1 MQACVFL
8 FFVVKQFFFL
18 KTQIILIV
26 TIIFIHS
33 SLKLLT
39 QVDCTVYMHTLH
51 NHTHIQKM
59 YSPFEITLVYTGIIK
74 PQTIAL
80 VHNSTKKSL

>member
-8 FFVVKQFFFL
+8 FFVVKQFFL
-18 KTQIILIV
+18 KTQIIPIV
-26 TIIFIHS
+26 TVIFIHN

-39 QVDCTVYMHTLH
+39 QVDFTVYMHTLH

-59 YSPFEITLVYTGIIK
+59 YTPFEITLVYTGIIK
-74 PQTIAL
+74 SVRYCPCAQ
-80 VHNSTKKSL
+80 